1 MNETKQNIKN
11 KKKMSDRGCSGI
23 GSKNKK
29 KLKYFFFIKL
39 IFFVYKIMVF
49 K

>member
-11 KKKMSDRGCSGI
+11 KKEKMSDRGCSGI

-39 IFFVYKIMVF
+39 IFFL
-49 K
+49 